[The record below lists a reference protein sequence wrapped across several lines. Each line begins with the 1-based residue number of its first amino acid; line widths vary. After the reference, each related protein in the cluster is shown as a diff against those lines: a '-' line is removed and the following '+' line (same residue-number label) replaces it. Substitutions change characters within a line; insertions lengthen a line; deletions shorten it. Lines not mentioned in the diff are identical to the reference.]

1 MSNGGEAQLDAHVVA
16 VIPKEIAG
24 ELGSVIGDDPIRNA
38 ESCHQ
43 ILDELERRILVG
55 FHDRSC
61 LRPLCQLVDRH
72 VQPFITPDGFW
83 ERSQNIE
90 HPNRERP

>member
-1 MSNGGEAQLDAHVVA
+1 MRNGGEAQLDAHVVA

-43 ILDELERRILVG
+43 ILDELECRVCWL
-55 FHDRSC
+55 S
-61 LRPLCQLVDRH
+61 
-72 VQPFITPDGFW
+72 
-83 ERSQNIE
+83 
-90 HPNRERP
+90 